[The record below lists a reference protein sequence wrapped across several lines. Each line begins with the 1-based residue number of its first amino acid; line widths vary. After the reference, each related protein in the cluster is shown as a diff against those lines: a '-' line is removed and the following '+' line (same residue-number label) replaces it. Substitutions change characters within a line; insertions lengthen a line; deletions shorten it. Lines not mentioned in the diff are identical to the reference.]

1 MGLHRA
7 GKGPIQT
14 LEPRPHLVLP
24 ELVDNGFMEEESDV
38 FDKVKGSGCRG
49 ALVDL
54 LLVFGFMGINALQD
68 AQPPGRQRPLL
79 LSANVPRA
87 LGTLGLENCSEQRTQ
102 EPCPLENSHPSARV

>member
-79 LSANVPRA
+79 LSANVLSTGHAGPGK
-87 LGTLGLENCSEQRTQ
+87 LQ
-102 EPCPLENSHPSARV
+102 